1 LILLVVEVMCVNASS
16 QAICALED
24 MDEMACALEKE
35 GCIKTCNTT
44 SDNSDRERT

>member
-1 LILLVVEVMCVNASS
+1 
-16 QAICALED
+16 

-35 GCIKTCNTT
+35 GRIKTCHTT